1 MSDSD
6 APLTLE
12 EAEALAA
19 QFPDAYIAKSHKA
32 LPFHEVITDYGP
44 LDHTHL
50 AVLNDHIESGEIM
63 GVRSPTLLRL
73 RFTHHRLA
81 QLLAGGMDE
90 TRAGRLCNYVPMRV
104 SQLKADPA
112 FIELMAYYKG
122 AVDEEFA
129 DFVRTA
135 ADLSSD
141 FLSLLQQQLDET
153 PEKFTPQ
160 VALEAIKVLADRTG
174 HAPVTKSI
182 AVNLNADMGTR
193 LRTAR
198 ERANG
203 LMREVSSDAS

>member
-1 MSDSD
+1 MSDSS

-19 QFPDAYIAKSHKA
+19 SFPPGYISKSHAA

-44 LDHTHL
+44 LDHSHL
-50 AVLNDHIESGEIM
+50 TVLNDHIESGEIM

-112 FIELMAYYKG
+112 FIELMAYYKAG
-122 AVDEEFA
+122 VDEEFA

-182 AVNLNADMGTR
+182 SVSANVDIGARINAAQER
-193 LRTAR
+193 LRR
-198 ERANG
+198 IG
-203 LMREVSSDAS
+203 SG